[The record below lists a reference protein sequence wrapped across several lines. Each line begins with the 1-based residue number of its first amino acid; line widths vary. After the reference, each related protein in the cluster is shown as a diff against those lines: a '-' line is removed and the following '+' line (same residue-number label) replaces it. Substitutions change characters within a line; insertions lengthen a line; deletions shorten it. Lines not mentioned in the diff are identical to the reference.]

1 MEIFFQLE
9 TYIALLTLTVIEII
23 LGIDN
28 IIFISIITN
37 KVKKESRNQARVT
50 GLLLALILRII
61 MLFGLTWFI
70 GLTKPIFYN
79 YSVKDLILL
88 IGGGF
93 LIFKSVLEISHKI
106 NGNFDEKIIDTK
118 SVTLRS
124 IIWQIVAIDF
134 VFSVDSILTAIG
146 LTEVLLIMVI
156 AVVISIVFMIIYS
169 SKISDIIDIL
179 VNNAG
184 TNRPDHFTKIKKE
197 DMDYVVDLNIKAAF
211 HVAQMATKVM
221 LNSKN
226 RKFYSF
232 ISLYIDFLSP

>member
-169 SKISDIIDIL
+169 SKISDIIDRYPSLEIL
-179 VNNAG
+179 ALCFLILIG
-184 TNRPDHFTKIKKE
+184 FTLILEAAHIEIPKGYIYFALFFTLGVE
-197 DMDYVVDLNIKAAF
+197 LINIKF
-211 HVAQMATKVM
+211 RRVYLKRVK
-221 LNSKN
+221 LK
-226 RKFYSF
+226 K
-232 ISLYIDFLSP
+232 

>member
-79 YSVKDLILL
+79 YSIKDLILL

-156 AVVISIVFMIIYS
+156 AVIISIIFMIIYS
-169 SKISDIIDIL
+169 SKISDIIDRYPSLEIL
-179 VNNAG
+179 ALCFLILIG
-184 TNRPDHFTKIKKE
+184 FTLILEAAHIEIPKGYIYFALFFTLGVE
-197 DMDYVVDLNIKAAF
+197 LINIKF
-211 HVAQMATKVM
+211 RRV
-221 LNSKN
+221 
-226 RKFYSF
+226 
-232 ISLYIDFLSP
+232 SLKRVKLKK

>member
-169 SKISDIIDIL
+169 SKISDIIDRYPSLEIL
-179 VNNAG
+179 ALCFLILIG
-184 TNRPDHFTKIKKE
+184 FTLILEAAHIEIPKGYIYFALFFTLGVE
-197 DMDYVVDLNIKAAF
+197 LINIKF
-211 HVAQMATKVM
+211 RRVTLKRVK
-221 LNSKN
+221 LK
-226 RKFYSF
+226 K
-232 ISLYIDFLSP
+232 